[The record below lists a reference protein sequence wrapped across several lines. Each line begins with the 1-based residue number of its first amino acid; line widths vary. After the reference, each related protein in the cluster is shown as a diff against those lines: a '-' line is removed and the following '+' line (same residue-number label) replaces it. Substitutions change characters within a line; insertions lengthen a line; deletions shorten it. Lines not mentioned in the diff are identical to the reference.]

1 MADATLQ
8 VRERPW
14 TPPVARAE
22 GFALFTA
29 LEALLKG
36 SLECEQDVHVLLG
49 PRRQPFEPVFR
60 AAESSEVAET
70 LARHGMA
77 IVPSQDAARAVTLLG
92 EARMRGQG
100 AVALLPNDQL
110 DGAMPALARTV
121 GARALHPDH
130 EVPSASAGLGVLVME
145 DNPYAVPTTC
155 PRRVCRRVG
164 IPTVEPW
171 DVRSLRDSVDAALR
185 LSRATGRPAAIIA
198 HTVLLRSADTLEAF
212 PNRQVARVDHEAWL
226 RRRRSVRPVESVDA
240 LRTVRRLEL
249 NRLDALPS
257 PGEREMVGF
266 VAVGPCWVAVQHM
279 LAELG
284 LAGRLPVLRIG
295 ATDPLDDSGIV
306 RLLER
311 CESAIV
317 VEPRPGSVAPR
328 IVSVAERLRATGSHA
343 AAVWWDSL
351 PPEAQSAPIGVNEG
365 LRTSIL
371 TRRLIGLLR
380 HVRPGLHVEERLAQ
394 LPEWAIELDA
404 PRRAASYGLRRAME
418 LAQLAVRRAAEELA
432 ASPNAQRRSI
442 GMEGIEWSR
451 EGTVCAVELWDRARF
466 AVEGIA
472 AVRQACRQEGPRAIL
487 LCDLQSDDQPD
498 PELIARAAVPAVGG
512 RRLEVVR
519 VDLHD
524 ADALRDSVAEAA
536 LRDCTTLIIAR
547 DGPPSRVD
555 IASLDR
561 AAAEIDRSGYSPA
574 QRVVWPADAACELQ
588 QPSIAALLA
597 RGLAEGSDPLPTE
610 PVVVRLDAAPTDGVV
625 LRIEP
630 LLEQVE
636 VVRSR
641 PPQASD
647 ALRAPLKVP
656 PPRLLHAAQGLWRAH
671 LAGVRGESPG
681 AAALMLA
688 EAGRTM
694 GFRVQ
699 WLTLPVALAPGRKA
713 WTQISFTALDAPAEG
728 DFAVR
733 EATEESDIF
742 TAQIPYGEADVV
754 IGADAVECV
763 RALGPDPQLRVA
775 SPDRTAIVANGGML
789 DDQINPAQR
798 DCAERL
804 QRLVDA
810 LAMEGRGLVVDAAA
824 ACRRIFL
831 ADRGVDVVVLGA
843 AYQLGLVPVSIES
856 LESAAV
862 RLEARGISRAY
873 EAFQL
878 GRLLAARAAGLP
890 MGDVPVAILAALES
904 PAVLGSDDDEDE
916 SEPSL
921 LRTASA
927 SASARGVHPM
937 TGRLARRAA
946 AERRAGRRRASEAA
960 RRLRNLIESTLGPFE
975 ATAAQREG
983 AATMRLLATALQ
995 RAEIWGGIAYAR
1007 RMAEIVQA
1015 LVATPGPD
1023 GGLRLA
1029 STAVLPLAESMLI
1042 RDIWYLARASTS
1054 IAQRRRVR
1062 EALGVRSARGDEIRR
1077 RYLNRLEVG
1086 ISRWRWRVE
1095 FRSSDWPERLVRIAA
1110 RAVPLSLRGD
1120 PERIAARDMMIR
1132 LLSEAAATRDPER
1145 LHAWRTF
1152 ARAMR
1157 AAAHAGRLRSM
1168 TAEEIEAQARRT
1180 GAVES

>member
-1 MADATLQ
+1 MAEDASPL
-8 VRERPW
+8 RPRSW

-22 GFALFTA
+22 GFVLCTA
-29 LEALLKG
+29 LEAILKG

-49 PRRQPFEPVFR
+49 PRRQPFEPIFR
-60 AAESSEVAET
+60 AAESAEGRET
-70 LARHGMA
+70 LTRHGMA
-77 IVPSQDAARAVTLLG
+77 LVASQDAARAVALLG
-92 EARMRGQG
+92 EARMRGRH
-100 AVALLPNDQL
+100 AIALLPNDQL
-110 DGAMPALARTV
+110 DSAMPALVRTV
-121 GARALHPDH
+121 GARVLHPAL
-130 EVPSASAGLGVLVME
+130 EETGPGNGLGVLVME
-145 DNPYAVPTTC
+145 DNPYVVPATC

-185 LSRATGRPAAIIA
+185 LSKATGRPAAIIA

-212 PNRQVARVDHEAWL
+212 PNRQVARIDHEAWL
-226 RRRRSVRPVESVDA
+226 RRRRSVRPMEAVDA
-240 LRTVRRLEL
+240 MRTVRRLEL

-266 VAVGPCWVAVQHM
+266 IAIGPCWVAVQHM

-284 LAGRLPVLRIG
+284 LTGRLPVLRIG

-328 IVSVAERLRATGSHA
+328 IVSIAERLRSGGAHA

-351 PPEAQSAPIGVNEG
+351 PPEAASPPIGVNEG

-371 TRRLIGLLR
+371 TRRVIGLLR

-404 PRRAASYGLRRAME
+404 PRRAASYGISRAMD
-418 LAQLAVRRAAEELA
+418 LVRLAVRRASEELS
-432 ASPNAQRRSI
+432 ASSRAQQRSI
-442 GMEGIEWSR
+442 GMEGMDWPSD
-451 EGTVCAVELWDRARF
+451 GTVCAVELWDRARF
-466 AVEGIA
+466 AVEGLA
-472 AVRQACRQEGPRAIL
+472 AVRQACRQEGPRAFI

-498 PELIARAAVPAVGG
+498 PELLSRAAVPSGGG

-524 ADALRDSVAEAA
+524 ADALRDVVVAAA
-536 LRDCTTLIIAR
+536 MRDCTTLVIAR
-547 DGPPSRVD
+547 DGPPPRVD
-555 IASLDR
+555 ITALDR
-561 AAAEIDRSGYSPA
+561 AAAEIDRSGYSPT

-610 PVVVRLDAAPTDGVV
+610 PVVTRLDASPSDGVR

-656 PPRLLHAAQGLWRAH
+656 PPQLLHAGQGLWRAH

-681 AAALMLA
+681 AAGLMLA

-699 WLTLPVALAPGRKA
+699 WLTLPVPLAPGRKS

-733 EATEESDIF
+733 EGQDATDIF

-754 IGADAVECV
+754 IGPDAVECV

-789 DDQINPAQR
+789 DDQTTAAQR
-798 DCAERL
+798 ECAAHL
-804 QRLVDA
+804 PRLVDA
-810 LAMEGRGLVVDAAA
+810 LSMPGRGLVVDAAA

-831 ADRGVDVVVLGA
+831 ADRGVDIVVLGA
-843 AYQLGLVPVSIES
+843 AYQLGLVPVSIGS
-856 LESAAV
+856 LESAAA

-878 GRLLAARAAGLP
+878 GRLLAARAAQLP
-890 MGDVPVAILAALES
+890 IGTVPVPIVAALES
-904 PAVLGSDDDEDE
+904 PVVVGSDDDADDAEVT
-916 SEPSL
+916 PS
-921 LRTASA
+921 AQPVP
-927 SASARGVHPM
+927 ARGVHPM

-946 AERRAGRRRASEAA
+946 AERRGGRRRSRDAA
-960 RRLRNLIESTLGPFE
+960 RGLRNLIESTLGPFE
-975 ATAAQREG
+975 PIAGQRDG
-983 AATMRLLATALQ
+983 AATMRLLATSLQ

-1007 RMAEIVQA
+1007 RMADVIQA

-1023 GGLRLA
+1023 GGMRLA
-1029 STAVLPLAESMLI
+1029 STAVLPLAETMLI

-1077 RYLNRLEVG
+1077 RYLNRLEIG
-1086 ISRWRWRVE
+1086 ISKWRWRVE

-1132 LLSEAAATRDPER
+1132 LLSEAAATRDLDR

-1157 AAAHAGRLRSM
+1157 AAAHVGRLRSM

-1180 GAVES
+1180 GALES